1 MTMYRSVRDMTLG
14 RRISADRVGVASD
27 IFLVLATNQTS
38 GFFARKNPL
47 TSMLI
52 KGLEIGLL
60 GKGIFDAL

>member
-1 MTMYRSVRDMTLG
+1 MTLG
-14 RRISADRVGVASD
+14 RRIRADRVGVASD

-60 GKGIFDAL
+60 GKGIFDAP